1 MRKIIAGN
9 WKMNGKLENLL
20 EIKKISNEFAR
31 SKIEIIICPP
41 FTLLSAASEFA
52 KNVYLGA
59 QNLHP
64 ESEGA
69 FTGEISADMLVDLGV
84 THSIIGHSERR
95 NEHKETNEIVA
106 RKVKIS
112 LEKKLQTI
120 ICIGETELQR
130 KGNSTLEILEQQ
142 LLGSLANNINFEN
155 LIVAY
160 EPIWAIG
167 TGLIPEV
174 SEISKIHDFIRV
186 RLVELYGYNASNIPL
201 LYGGSV
207 NGSNA
212 PEIFNINNVN
222 GALVGGASLSFK
234 NFAPIIRAMEN
245 TSP

>member
-59 QNLHP
+59 QDLHP

-69 FTGEISADMLVDLGV
+69 FTGEISAEMLVDLGV
-84 THSIIGHSERR
+84 KYSIIGHSERR
-95 NEHKETNEIVA
+95 NEHNETNEIVA
-106 RKVKIS
+106 RKVKVS

-120 ICIGETELQR
+120 ICIGETDLQH
-130 KGNSTLEILEQQ
+130 KENSTLEILEQQ
-142 LLGSLANNINFEN
+142 LLGSLTNNTNFEN
-155 LIVAY
+155 LIIAY

-167 TGLIPEV
+167 TGLIPKV

-222 GALVGGASLSFK
+222 GALVGGASLSFEK
-234 NFAPIIRAMEN
+234 FAPIIRAIEN
-245 TSP
+245 TIT

>member
-20 EIKKISNEFAR
+20 EIKKISNEFAQ

-41 FTLLSAASEFA
+41 FTLLSAASEIA
-52 KNVYLGA
+52 RNVYLGA
-59 QNLHP
+59 QNLHR

-84 THSIIGHSERR
+84 TYSIIGHSERR
-95 NEHKETNEIVA
+95 NEHNETNEIVA

-130 KGNSTLEILEQQ
+130 QENSTLEILEQQ
-142 LLGSLANNINFEN
+142 LLGSLANNTNFEN

-174 SEISKIHDFIRV
+174 SEIAKIHNFIRV
-186 RLVELYGYNASNIPL
+186 KLVELHGSNASNIPL

-212 PEIFNINNVN
+212 RAIFNVENVN
-222 GALVGGASLSFK
+222 GALVGGASLSFEK
-234 NFAPIIRAMEN
+234 FAPIIRAIEN

>member
-41 FTLLSAASEFA
+41 FTLLSAASEIA

-84 THSIIGHSERR
+84 KYSIIGHSERR
-95 NEHKETNEIVA
+95 NEHNETNEIVA

-130 KGNSTLEILEQQ
+130 KENSTLEILEQQ
-142 LLGSLANNINFEN
+142 LLESLANNTNSEK

-174 SEISKIHDFIRV
+174 SEISKIHDFLRV
-186 RLVELYGYNASNIPL
+186 KLVELYGSNASTIPL

-212 PEIFNINNVN
+212 SEIFNVNNVN
-222 GALVGGASLSFK
+222 GALVGGASLSFEK
-234 NFAPIIRAMEN
+234 FAPIIRAIEN
-245 TSP
+245 TGP

>member
-1 MRKIIAGN
+1 M
-9 WKMNGKLENLL
+9 L

-41 FTLLSAASEFA
+41 FTLLSAASELA
-52 KNVYLGA
+52 KHVYIGA
-59 QNLHP
+59 QNLHT
-64 ESEGA
+64 ENEGA
-69 FTGEISADMLVDLGV
+69 FTGEISANMLVDLGI

-95 NEHKETNEIVA
+95 NKHNETNEIVA

-130 KGNSTLEILEQQ
+130 KENSTLEILEQQ
-142 LLGSLANNINFEN
+142 LLDSLANNTNFEK

-186 RLVELYGYNASNIPL
+186 RLVELYGSNASNIPL

-212 PEIFNINNVN
+212 SEIFNVNNVN
-222 GALVGGASLSFK
+222 GALIGGASLSFEK
-234 NFAPIIRAMEN
+234 LAPIIRAIEN
-245 TSP
+245 TGP

>member
-20 EIKKISNEFAR
+20 EIKKISNEFAL
-31 SKIEIIICPP
+31 SEIEIVICPP
-41 FTLLSAASEFA
+41 FTLLSAASEIA
-52 KNVYLGA
+52 KNIYLGA

-69 FTGEISADMLVDLGV
+69 FTGEISADMLVDLGI

-95 NEHKETNEIVA
+95 TEHNETNELVA
-106 RKVKIS
+106 RKVNIS
-112 LEKKLQTI
+112 LKKKLQTI

-130 KGNSTLEILEQQ
+130 KENRTLEILEQQ
-142 LLGSLANNINFEN
+142 LLDSLASNITFEK

-167 TGLIPEV
+167 TGLIPEA
-174 SEISKIHDFIRV
+174 SEISKIHNFIRV
-186 RLVELYGYNASNIPL
+186 KLVELFGSNASKIPL

-212 PEIFNINNVN
+212 PEIFRVANVN
-222 GALVGGASLSFK
+222 GALVGGASLSFEK
-234 NFAPIIRAMEN
+234 FAPIVRAIEN
-245 TSP
+245 TDP

>member
-41 FTLLSAASEFA
+41 FTLLSAASEIA

-84 THSIIGHSERR
+84 TYSIIGHSERR
-95 NEHKETNEIVA
+95 NEHNETNEIVA
-106 RKVKIS
+106 RKVKVS

-120 ICIGETELQR
+120 ICIGETDLQR
-130 KGNSTLEILEQQ
+130 KENSTLEILEQQ

-186 RLVELYGYNASNIPL
+186 RLVELYGYDASNIPL

-234 NFAPIIRAMEN
+234 KFAPIIRAIEN
-245 TSP
+245 TIT

>member
-41 FTLLSAASEFA
+41 FTLLSAARELA
-52 KNVYLGA
+52 KNVYIGA

-64 ESEGA
+64 ENEGA
-69 FTGEISADMLVDLGV
+69 FTGEISANMLVDLGI

-95 NEHKETNEIVA
+95 NKHNETNEIVA

-130 KGNSTLEILEQQ
+130 KENSTLEILEQQ
-142 LLGSLANNINFEN
+142 LLESLANNTNFEK

-174 SEISKIHDFIRV
+174 SEISKIHDFLRV
-186 RLVELYGYNASNIPL
+186 RLVELYGSNASTIPL

-212 PEIFNINNVN
+212 SEIFNVNNVN
-222 GALVGGASLSFK
+222 GALVGGASLSFEK
-234 NFAPIIRAMEN
+234 FAPIIRAIEN

>member
-9 WKMNGKLENLL
+9 WKMNGKIENLL

-41 FTLLSAASEFA
+41 FTLLFAASEVA
-52 KNVYLGA
+52 KNVHLGA

-84 THSIIGHSERR
+84 TYSIIGHSERR
-95 NEHKETNEIVA
+95 NEHNETNEIVA
-106 RKVKIS
+106 RKVQIS

-130 KGNSTLEILEQQ
+130 KENSTLEILEQQ
-142 LLGSLANNINFEN
+142 LLGSLENNLNFEN

-167 TGLIPEV
+167 TGLIPKV

-186 RLVELYGYNASNIPL
+186 RLVELYGSNASDIPL

-212 PEIFNINNVN
+212 SELFNVDNVN

-245 TSP
+245 TRP

>member
-41 FTLLSAASEFA
+41 FTLLSAASEIA

-84 THSIIGHSERR
+84 KYSIIGHSERR
-95 NEHKETNEIVA
+95 NEHNETNEIVA

-112 LEKKLQTI
+112 LEKNLQTI

-130 KGNSTLEILEQQ
+130 KENSTLEILEQQ
-142 LLGSLANNINFEN
+142 LLESLANNTNSEK

-174 SEISKIHDFIRV
+174 SEISKIHDFLRV
-186 RLVELYGYNASNIPL
+186 RLVELYGSNASTIPL

-212 PEIFNINNVN
+212 PEIFKVNNVN
-222 GALVGGASLSFK
+222 GALVGGASLSFEK
-234 NFAPIIRAMEN
+234 FAPIIRAIEN
-245 TSP
+245 TGP

>member
-41 FTLLSAASEFA
+41 FTLLSAASEIA

-95 NEHKETNEIVA
+95 SEYSETNEIVA

-112 LEKKLQTI
+112 LEKKLHTI

-130 KGNSTLEILEQQ
+130 KENSTLEILDQQ
-142 LLGSLANNINFEN
+142 LLESLANNINFEK

-186 RLVELYGYNASNIPL
+186 RLVDLYGSNASHIPL

-212 PEIFNINNVN
+212 TEIFNVYNVN
-222 GALVGGASLSFK
+222 GALVGGASLSFEK
-234 NFAPIIRAMEN
+234 FAPIIRAIEN
-245 TSP
+245 TGP

>member
-20 EIKKISNEFAR
+20 EIEKISNEFAR

-41 FTLLSAASEFA
+41 FTLLSAASEIA
-52 KNVYLGA
+52 KNVFLGA

-84 THSIIGHSERR
+84 KYSIIGHSERR
-95 NEHKETNEIVA
+95 NEHNETNEIVA

-130 KGNSTLEILEQQ
+130 KESSTLEILEKQ
-142 LLGSLANNINFEN
+142 LLESLANNTNSEK

-174 SEISKIHDFIRV
+174 SEISKIHDFLRV
-186 RLVELYGYNASNIPL
+186 RLVGLYGSNASNIPL

-212 PEIFNINNVN
+212 SEIFNVPNVN
-222 GALVGGASLSFK
+222 GALVGGASLSFEK
-234 NFAPIIRAMEN
+234 FAPIVRAIEN
-245 TSP
+245 TGP

>member
-41 FTLLSAASEFA
+41 FTLLSAASEIA

-84 THSIIGHSERR
+84 KYSIIGHSERR
-95 NEHKETNEIVA
+95 NEHNETNEIVA

-130 KGNSTLEILEQQ
+130 KENSTLEILEQQ
-142 LLGSLANNINFEN
+142 LLESLTNNTNSEK

-174 SEISKIHDFIRV
+174 SEISKIHDFLRV
-186 RLVELYGYNASNIPL
+186 RLVELYGSNASTVPL

-212 PEIFNINNVN
+212 SEIFNVNNVN
-222 GALVGGASLSFK
+222 GALVGGASLSFEK
-234 NFAPIIRAMEN
+234 FAPIIRAIEN
-245 TSP
+245 TGP

>member
-31 SKIEIIICPP
+31 SKIEIVICPP
-41 FTLLSAASEFA
+41 FTLLSAATKIA
-52 KNVYLGA
+52 KNIYLGA
-59 QNLHP
+59 QNLHS

-95 NEHKETNEIVA
+95 TEHSETNEIVA

-130 KGNSTLEILEQQ
+130 KENKTLEILEQQ
-142 LLGSLANNINFEN
+142 LLDSLAGNANFKK

-167 TGLIPEV
+167 TGLTPEV
-174 SEISKIHDFIRV
+174 REILKVHNFIRL
-186 RLVELYGYNASNIPL
+186 RLVELYGSNASNIPL

-212 PEIFNINNVN
+212 LEIFSVPNVN
-222 GALVGGASLSFK
+222 GALVGGASLSFEK
-234 NFAPIIRAMEN
+234 FAPIVKAIEN
-245 TSP
+245 TAP

>member
-41 FTLLSAASEFA
+41 FTLLSAASEIA

-84 THSIIGHSERR
+84 TYSIIGHSERR
-95 NEHKETNEIVA
+95 NEHNETNEIVA
-106 RKVKIS
+106 RKVQIS

-130 KGNSTLEILEQQ
+130 KENSTLEILEQQ
-142 LLGSLANNINFEN
+142 LLDSLANNTNFEN

-174 SEISKIHDFIRV
+174 SEISKIHDFIRL
-186 RLVELYGYNASNIPL
+186 RLVKLYGSNASNIPL

-212 PEIFNINNVN
+212 SEIFNVDNVN
-222 GALVGGASLSFK
+222 GALVGGASLSFEK
-234 NFAPIIRAMEN
+234 FAPIIRAIEN

>member
-41 FTLLSAASEFA
+41 FTLLSAASEIA
-52 KNVYLGA
+52 KNVHLGA

-84 THSIIGHSERR
+84 SYSIIGHSERR
-95 NEHKETNEIVA
+95 NEHNETNEIVA

-130 KGNSTLEILEQQ
+130 KENSTLEILEQQ
-142 LLGSLANNINFEN
+142 LLGSLENNLNFEN

-167 TGLIPEV
+167 TGLIPKV

-186 RLVELYGYNASNIPL
+186 RLVELYGSNASDIPL

-212 PEIFNINNVN
+212 SELFNVDNVN

>member
-69 FTGEISADMLVDLGV
+69 FTGEISAEMLVDLGV
-84 THSIIGHSERR
+84 KYSIIGHSERR
-95 NEHKETNEIVA
+95 NEHNETNEIVA
-106 RKVKIS
+106 RKVKVS

-120 ICIGETELQR
+120 ICIGETDLQH
-130 KGNSTLEILEQQ
+130 KENSTLEILEQQ
-142 LLGSLANNINFEN
+142 RLGSLENNLNFE
-155 LIVAY
+155 I
-160 EPIWAIG
+160 
-167 TGLIPEV
+167 
-174 SEISKIHDFIRV
+174 
-186 RLVELYGYNASNIPL
+186 
-201 LYGGSV
+201 
-207 NGSNA
+207 
-212 PEIFNINNVN
+212 
-222 GALVGGASLSFK
+222 
-234 NFAPIIRAMEN
+234 
-245 TSP
+245 

>member
-41 FTLLSAASEFA
+41 FTLLSVASKIA

-84 THSIIGHSERR
+84 KYSIIGHSERR
-95 NEHKETNEIVA
+95 NEHNETNEIVA

-112 LEKKLQTI
+112 LEKNLQTI

-130 KGNSTLEILEQQ
+130 KENSTLEILEQQ
-142 LLGSLANNINFEN
+142 LLESIANNTNSEK

-174 SEISKIHDFIRV
+174 SEISKIHDFLRV
-186 RLVELYGYNASNIPL
+186 RLVELYGSNASTIPL

-212 PEIFNINNVN
+212 SEIFNVNNVN
-222 GALVGGASLSFK
+222 GALVGGASLSFEK
-234 NFAPIIRAMEN
+234 FAPIIRAIEN
-245 TSP
+245 TDP

>member
-41 FTLLSAASEFA
+41 FTLLSVASKIA

-84 THSIIGHSERR
+84 KYSIIGHSERR
-95 NEHKETNEIVA
+95 NEHNETNEIVA
-106 RKVKIS
+106 RKVKTS
-112 LEKKLQTI
+112 LEKNLQTI

-130 KGNSTLEILEQQ
+130 KENSTLEILEQQ
-142 LLGSLANNINFEN
+142 LLESLANNTNSEK

-174 SEISKIHDFIRV
+174 SEISKIHDFLRV
-186 RLVELYGYNASNIPL
+186 RLVELYGSNASTIPL

-212 PEIFNINNVN
+212 SEIFNVNNVN
-222 GALVGGASLSFK
+222 GALVGGASLSFEK
-234 NFAPIIRAMEN
+234 FAPIIRAIEN
-245 TSP
+245 TGP

>member
-20 EIKKISNEFAR
+20 EIKKISNEFAQ

-69 FTGEISADMLVDLGV
+69 FTGEISAEMLVDLGV
-84 THSIIGHSERR
+84 KYSIIGHSERR
-95 NEHKETNEIVA
+95 NEHNETNEIVA

-130 KGNSTLEILEQQ
+130 KENSTLEILEQQ
-142 LLGSLANNINFEN
+142 LLGSLENNLNFEN

-186 RLVELYGYNASNIPL
+186 RLVELYGSNASNIPL

-212 PEIFNINNVN
+212 PEIFKINNVN
-222 GALVGGASLSFK
+222 GALVGGASLSFEK
-234 NFAPIIRAMEN
+234 FAPIIRAIEN
-245 TSP
+245 TIT

>member
-20 EIKKISNEFAR
+20 EIKKITNEFAR

-41 FTLLSAASEFA
+41 FTLLSAASKIA

-84 THSIIGHSERR
+84 KYSIIGHSERR
-95 NEHKETNEIVA
+95 NEHNETNEIVA

-130 KGNSTLEILEQQ
+130 KENSTLEILEQQ
-142 LLGSLANNINFEN
+142 LLESIANNTNSEK

-174 SEISKIHDFIRV
+174 SEISKIHDFLRV
-186 RLVELYGYNASNIPL
+186 RLVELYGSNASTIPL

-212 PEIFNINNVN
+212 SEIFNVNNVN
-222 GALVGGASLSFK
+222 GALVGGASLSFEK
-234 NFAPIIRAMEN
+234 FAPIIRAIEN
-245 TSP
+245 TGP

>member
-41 FTLLSAASEFA
+41 FTLLSAASEIA

-84 THSIIGHSERR
+84 KYSIIGHSERR
-95 NEHKETNEIVA
+95 NEHNETNEIVA
-106 RKVKIS
+106 RKVQIS

-130 KGNSTLEILEQQ
+130 KENSTLEILEQQ
-142 LLGSLANNINFEN
+142 LLESLANNTNSEK

-174 SEISKIHDFIRV
+174 SEISKIHDFLRV
-186 RLVELYGYNASNIPL
+186 RLVELYGSNASNIPL

-212 PEIFNINNVN
+212 SEIFNVNNVN
-222 GALVGGASLSFK
+222 GALVGGASLSFEK
-234 NFAPIIRAMEN
+234 FAPIIRAIEN
-245 TSP
+245 TGP

>member
-31 SKIEIIICPP
+31 SKIEIVICPP
-41 FTLLSAASEFA
+41 FTLLSAAGKIA
-52 KNVYLGA
+52 KNISLGA
-59 QNLHP
+59 QNLHS
-64 ESEGA
+64 ESGGA

-95 NEHKETNEIVA
+95 NKLNETNEIVA

-130 KGNSTLEILEQQ
+130 TENRTLEILEQQ
-142 LLGSLANNINFEN
+142 LLDSLTRNANFEK
-155 LIVAY
+155 LIIAY

-167 TGLIPEV
+167 TGLIPKA
-174 SEISKIHDFIRV
+174 SEISKIHNFIRV
-186 RLVELYGYNASNIPL
+186 RLVELYGANASNIPI

-212 PEIFNINNVN
+212 PEIFRVTNVN
-222 GALVGGASLSFK
+222 GALVGGASLSFEK
-234 NFAPIIRAMEN
+234 FAPIIRAIEN
-245 TSP
+245 TGP

>member
-41 FTLLSAASEFA
+41 FTLLSVASKIA

-64 ESEGA
+64 ESAGA

-84 THSIIGHSERR
+84 KYSIIGHSERR
-95 NEHKETNEIVA
+95 NEHNETNEIVA

-112 LEKKLQTI
+112 LEKNLQTI

-130 KGNSTLEILEQQ
+130 KENSTLEILEQQ
-142 LLGSLANNINFEN
+142 LLESIANNTNSEK

-174 SEISKIHDFIRV
+174 SEISKIHDFLRV
-186 RLVELYGYNASNIPL
+186 RLVELYGSNASTIPL

-212 PEIFNINNVN
+212 SEIFNVNNVN
-222 GALVGGASLSFK
+222 GALVGGASLSFEK
-234 NFAPIIRAMEN
+234 FAPIIRAIEN
-245 TSP
+245 TGP